1 MNRRFTLSPLVIL
14 GLVNFLILGELV
26 SGTGLYFVGMMA
38 IAVLS
43 ICLTYNL
50 LGGLGTIGGIAFT
63 SLALNSI
70 VISQFAKVAMFE
82 AADLNLRNPDL
93 TITVYAVFYLS
104 LLAGTFLFGWIRV
117 RLPRP
122 LEPTS
127 SSHSNALYIV
137 SLVVGFIATF
147 ALAAAALAGR
157 KAQESIGHGFSRA
170 FSYLLLFSL
179 VLAVDQRIRDTE
191 GRHCFGW
198 AALWPS
204 LAIAAFGFLGASRQG
219 FVEAPLIVTVTCYLR
234 GYKFRRKH
242 YLAGVAF
249 VAVLF
254 LIVSPY
260 YLWSRS
266 WRNQEHSVGSELSV
280 MTNLLVSAPSQWE
293 SIRETVLSEMSQSSE
308 NGGEYYSRAGTVTLN
323 RLALIAPDSALIDAC
338 SRGFHYGWPVVESDL
353 LSGFPHFLRRGT
365 TVPIEGAWYRA
376 SIAGLQ
382 SSDEENV
389 FISMTGIA
397 DSYGAFGWVSVI
409 FFPLLVIPAVFVVYD
424 SMFDLSRPWGTVAVV
439 TLIFEFIVASM
450 GAMISS
456 VLIMTPVYLLAI
468 SWFIG
473 RIAGVFS
480 LGSGRAPGAQ
490 GLFASRQLNVGRSLL
505 KG

>member
-14 GLVNFLILGELV
+14 GIVNFLILGELV
-26 SGTGLYFVGMMA
+26 SGTSLYFVGMMA
-38 IAVLS
+38 IAVVS

-63 SLALNSI
+63 SLALNSL

-82 AADLNLRNPDL
+82 AADLNLRSPDL
-93 TITVYAVFYLS
+93 TISVYAVFYLS
-104 LLAGTFLFGWIRV
+104 LLVGTFLFGWIRV

-127 SSHSNALYIV
+127 SSHSNVLYILSFV
-137 SLVVGFIATF
+137 IGLIATF
-147 ALAAAALAGR
+147 GLAAAALAGR
-157 KAQESIGHGFSRA
+157 EAQESINHGFARA
-170 FSYLLLFSL
+170 FAYLLLFSL
-179 VLAVDQRIRDTE
+179 VLAVDQRIRATE

-219 FVEAPLIVTVTCYLR
+219 FVEAPLIVTITCYLR
-234 GYKFRRKH
+234 GYRFRKIH

-249 VAVLF
+249 TVVFF

-260 YLWSRS
+260 YLWSRT
-266 WRNQEHSVGSELSV
+266 WRSQEHKVGPELAV
-280 MTNLLVSAPSQWE
+280 MTNLLLTAPSQWE
-293 SIRETVLSEMSQSSE
+293 SIRETVLSETSQSSE
-308 NGGEYYSRAGTVTLN
+308 NGGQYFSRAGTVTLN
-323 RLALIAPDSALIDAC
+323 RFALIAEDDALINVC
-338 SRGFHYGWPVVESDL
+338 SRGFHYGLPVVESDFV
-353 LSGFPHFLRRGT
+353 SGFPHFLRRGAA
-365 TVPIEGAWYRA
+365 VPIEGVWYRA

-382 SSDEENV
+382 SSDEDNV
-389 FISMTGIA
+389 FITMTGIA

-409 FFPLLVIPAVFVVYD
+409 FFPLLIIPAVFVVYD
-424 SMFDLSRPWGTVAVV
+424 SMFDLTRPWGTVAVATV
-439 TLIFEFIVASM
+439 IFGIIVGSI
-450 GAMISS
+450 GGMIST

-473 RIAGVFS
+473 WIAGALSLSSDRATHARGVF
-480 LGSGRAPGAQ
+480 AP
-490 GLFASRQLNVGRSLL
+490 RQLNAGRS
-505 KG
+505 